1 MLSYVKNSLHV
12 CHCLNVI
19 SEFPYKLLYF
29 SLSSPY
35 KPLYYAWVICGINF
49 SNDGL
54 STNFSYEFFCS
65 RSQDFRLLIPLS
77 SPFNSFYKCLIVTLG
92 YEKETRPLLDY
103 QHSLFCSKIPGEER
117 KTSRSGCVPVTVTCE
132 RRCFEPLVGSLRN
145 HDRNVT
151 GSSLKKN

>member
-12 CHCLNVI
+12 CPCLNVI

-35 KPLYYAWVICGINF
+35 KPLYYAWVTFGINF
-49 SNDGL
+49 SNDGP
-54 STNFSYEFFCS
+54 STNFSDEFFCS
-65 RSQDFRLLIPLS
+65 SSQDFRLLIPLS

-92 YEKETRPLLDY
+92 YEKETRPLLDC
-103 QHSLFCSKIPGEER
+103 QQSLFCSKIPGEER
-117 KTSRSGCVPVTVTCE
+117 KTSRSACVTVSVTCE
-132 RRCFEPLVGSLRN
+132 PRCCELLVGSLRN
-145 HDRNVT
+145 HDHNVT